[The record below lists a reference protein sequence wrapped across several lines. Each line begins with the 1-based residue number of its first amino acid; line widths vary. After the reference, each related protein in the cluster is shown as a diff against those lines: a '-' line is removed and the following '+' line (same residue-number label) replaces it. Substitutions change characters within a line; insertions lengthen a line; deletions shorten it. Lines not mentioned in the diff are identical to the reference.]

1 MNNRDGRRDTV
12 NGGTNDS
19 ASKRA
24 APAGQW
30 RTPPLPA
37 FFPSYGQ
44 QPAAQP
50 QVTKQ
55 QHAHAPPDQG
65 LKIPGNSEEYAKA
78 LQDAYRKGAEA
89 AQRIAHQHI
98 NIPTTNSCPNFSTGS
113 KAASQISPMAV
124 VSEETAYSHKVHPTS
139 TLSAIPDPLSSSMPP
154 PPPASVSHAP
164 THIHPQH
171 HQPQP
176 VAHPQHHDYSPS
188 TKPVAPA
195 NTKSGRSVSLPDM
208 SAFAAQAEEEKR
220 QKRLARN
227 RASARLRRLRKKN
240 LVSSFS
246 TMIV

>member
-1 MNNRDGRRDTV
+1 MNNRDDRRDTV

-55 QHAHAPPDQG
+55 QHTHAPPDQG

-89 AQRIAHQHI
+89 AQRIAHQQHI

-164 THIHPQH
+164 IHPQH

-176 VAHPQHHDYSPS
+176 VSHSQHHDYSAS

-240 LVSSFS
+240 LVSFFQR
-246 TMIV
+246 